1 VIPLRIGAGLKNK
14 VTESMAYGLPLVSS
28 SVGAEGSGLA
38 NGIFAFVTDQP
49 EQFAEDVIRLYHNG
63 DMWLEFSRRSL
74 EIVQDN
80 FSAEVVANRL
90 KSVFAN

>member
-38 NGIFAFVTDQP
+38 NGISAFVTDQP
-49 EQFAEDVIRLYHNG
+49 KQFAEDVIRLYHNG

-80 FSAEVVANRL
+80 FSAEVAANRL